1 MLKPKN
7 RSQGKGVTN
16 MDEEIL
22 KDQNYHIIVRIRRE
36 GKNSVIY
43 DEHYH
48 RIGEGNLLVALLHY
62 TW

>member
-1 MLKPKN
+1 
-7 RSQGKGVTN
+7 

-22 KDQNYHIIVRIRRE
+22 KDQNYHITVRIRRE